1 MSGASRNTT
10 LANTQREDNIK
21 KIKHGKS
28 RDKFVFDLIA
38 YIILF
43 LVALACLV
51 PFIMVI
57 SGSLSSEQS
66 IVKNGFGLV
75 PKEFSTEAY
84 KLALQN
90 PAAILRAYG
99 VTIGVTIIGT
109 LVGLFL
115 TAMTSYVLQRKD
127 FEWRNKFSFYFY
139 FTTLFSGGLVPWY
152 ILMVKYLQL
161 KNTYL
166 ALILPP
172 LLSVFNM
179 LVMKSYMSS
188 IPPAITE
195 SAKIDGAGDF
205 TIFIRLILPLVK
217 PALATVGLFTALAYW
232 NDWYNS
238 MLFISNDK
246 MYSLQYFLYKMVNN
260 IEAYKTIIAQNGV
273 NVNVNMNLPSESL
286 KMALTII
293 VTGPII
299 LLYPFVQR
307 YFVQG
312 ITVGAVKG

>member
-10 LANTQREDNIK
+10 LANTQRVDNIK
-21 KIKHGKS
+21 KTRHGKS
-28 RDKFVFDLIA
+28 RDKILFDTVA
-38 YIILF
+38 YIVLF
-43 LVALACLV
+43 LVAIACLI
-51 PFIMVI
+51 PFVMVI
-57 SGSLSSEQS
+57 SGSFSSEQS
-66 IVKNGFGLV
+66 IIKNGFGLI

-84 KLALQN
+84 RLALQS
-90 PAAILRAYG
+90 PVAIFRAYG
-99 VTIGVTIIGT
+99 VTIGVTLIGT
-109 LVGLFL
+109 LVGLFI

-179 LVMKSYMSS
+179 LVMKSYMSN
-188 IPPAITE
+188 IPAAITE

-232 NDWYNS
+232 NDWYNT

-246 MYSLQYFLYKMVNN
+246 MYGLQYFLYKMVNN

-273 NVNVNMNLPSESL
+273 NVNVNMSLPSESL